1 MQIFNKSTKLSNLIK
16 SYFPL
21 QDLHTIDME
30 DFKYGKTNITG
41 FRLVDENNA
50 DLHGLVVELNTKWAG
65 AIRKLDFPIKTIRV
79 RSCFLHCFALKGGY
93 LYAF

>member
-1 MQIFNKSTKLSNLIK
+1 
-16 SYFPL
+16 
-21 QDLHTIDME
+21 ME

-50 DLHGLVVELNTKWAG
+50 DLHGLVVELNTKWTG

-79 RSCFLHCFALKGGY
+79 RSY
-93 LYAF
+93 LIFF